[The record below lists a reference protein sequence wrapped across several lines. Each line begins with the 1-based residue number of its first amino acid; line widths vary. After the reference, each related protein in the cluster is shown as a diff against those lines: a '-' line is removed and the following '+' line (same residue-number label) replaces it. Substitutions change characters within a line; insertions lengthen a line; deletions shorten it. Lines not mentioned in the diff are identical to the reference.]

1 MQAIRRH
8 QRTVTHANP
17 ILALFASFAS
27 FADKKDSRARRPLDA
42 QTSASPVAPG
52 AVVHVLRTCA
62 ESKTGNHARARFRSA

>member
-17 ILALFASFAS
+17 ILALFAS